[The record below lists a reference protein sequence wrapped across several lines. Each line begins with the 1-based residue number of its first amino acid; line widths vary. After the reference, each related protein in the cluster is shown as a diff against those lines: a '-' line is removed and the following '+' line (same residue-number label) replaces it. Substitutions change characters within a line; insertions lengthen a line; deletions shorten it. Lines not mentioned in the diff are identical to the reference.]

1 MERLPEPVVAN
12 LQPATTTWKADQIL
26 FRVHGGTPANT
37 FNPGYGCGRFHPI
50 RDRRGE
56 PIPTLY
62 ASDMIDGALS
72 EMLFRGGVTA
82 SSGSIH
88 RTDLESLFLSRLVS
102 ETDLQLVDLTGLA
115 LRRLG
120 VTRDQLIEAP
130 ERCYRDTARWA
141 EALHEA
147 GANAHGLTW
156 VSRQCDT
163 SKSVVLF
170 GDRIDASVLRPAEP
184 AEPLHRGRGF
194 RRVCEAAGRANVA
207 VIQ

>member
-1 MERLPEPVVAN
+1 MN
-12 LQPATTTWKADQIL
+12 LRPATTIWKTGRSL
-26 FRVHGGTPANT
+26 FRVHGRTPANT

-50 RDRRGE
+50 HDRRGE

-62 ASDMIDGALS
+62 ASDEIDGALS
-72 EMLFRGGVTA
+72 EVLFRSVTA
-82 SSGSIH
+82 SGGGIH
-88 RTDLESLFLSRLVS
+88 RSGLESLFLSRLVS
-102 ETDLQLVDLTGLA
+102 KTDLQLVNLTGLA

-120 VTRDQLIEAP
+120 VARAQLIEAP

-141 EALHEA
+141 EALHQA
-147 GANAHGLTW
+147 DADAHGLMW

-163 SKSVVLF
+163 ARAVVLF
-170 GDRIDASVLRPAEP
+170 GDRIGASVLRPAEP

-194 RRVCEAAGRANVA
+194 ERVCEAAGRANVA